1 MRVAGLTAAGDWQF
15 GKGKASYLTRS
26 DAIAQNVVT
35 RLRSFTE
42 DWFLD
47 ISDGLPW
54 FDLMGNKQTE
64 QRILR
69 EVERVVLSTFGVRTI
84 TLLRV
89 DGIDTNRD
97 ASIRLTYTDIFNTEI
112 NETVTLP

>member
-1 MRVAGLTAAGDWQF
+1 MRVAGLTASGDWQF

-35 RLRSFTE
+35 RLRSFTD

-54 FDLMGNKQTE
+54 FELMGNKETE
-64 QRILR
+64 RRTLR
-69 EVERVVLSTFGVRTI
+69 EIERVVLSTFGVRSI
-84 TLLRV
+84 TLLR
-89 DGIDTNRD
+89 IDSIGTHRD
-97 ASIRLTYTDIFNTEI
+97 AQLRLTYNDIFNTEI